1 MHYYFDDQYDPEEES
16 SGDGGNR
23 GDSGPKGYE
32 GAGDQ
37 SGGQGGGGS
46 TRWGRTKDRVK
57 KGAQK
62 VKKGAQKARQWA
74 QRGRQGAEAARTATQ
89 AGSAASGAAAGGGAA
104 VTGGAGAAGAGAAA
118 GGGAAVAGGAGAAGA
133 GAAGTAV
140 AGGAAA
146 GGTVASG
153 GTAALVAAGAYAGK
167 KGIGAAKEA
176 VKNPSSILTIP
187 QRGLGWAKAKAQ
199 TAAKWGLRIG
209 IIFGSFFLFMIFFIA
224 SFTAMEMIADK
235 AAQASDS
242 FNDTSISIIGPT
254 EGVGGQIL
262 QYTITATSTKSVLGL
277 IVKHELSPNV
287 EYISSQTT
295 GFPVYNPT
303 TRTVTWSTQFASNPA
318 NATYTLTVRVAPA
331 LKDVYII
338 NIVRVFPVL

>member
-104 VTGGAGAAGAGAAA
+104 VT
-118 GGGAAVAGGAGAAGA
+118 GGAGAAGA